1 LEQKHDLE
9 KYKSLIH
16 LTLNGIGL
24 KSLKNFPKLEE
35 LQILEL
41 NNNHLNGDD
50 LKVLVELFPKL
61 YKVKLENNY
70 IKSLEIFNQLSDSK
84 IEKINIKDNPVVSE
98 NENYKKELFEI
109 IPSLKS
115 IDGEDKEGNPI
126 ESTDYGD
133 DSEEGEEYE
142 GEEFEGEDDEDID
155 EDDEE
160 NEDDEEEVDEEGE
173 DDDEDKPPKKKSH
186 N

>member
-1 LEQKHDLE
+1 
-9 KYKSLIH
+9 
-16 LTLNGIGL
+16 LNGIGL
-24 KSLKNFPKLEE
+24 KSLKNFPKLEN

-41 NNNHLNGDD
+41 NNNNLDGNDLN
-50 LKVLVELFPKL
+50 VLVDLFPKL
-61 YKVKLENNY
+61 YKVKLENNH
-70 IKSLEIFNQLSDSK
+70 IENLEIFNQLTNSK
-84 IEKINIKDNPVVSE
+84 IEKINIKENPVVSE

-133 DSEEGEEYE
+133 DSGEGDYE
-142 GEEFEGEDDEDID
+142 GEEFEGDDEDID

-160 NEDDEEEVDEEGE
+160 NEEDEEEVDEDIEDGE
-173 DDDEDKPPKKKSH
+173 DDDDEEDKPPKKKSH